1 MTTMENLTRRSLL
14 LGFSAATL
22 AGPLSALESAVSTDN
37 LGTLLYA
44 GVYTDQGS
52 RSLGIYSYRW
62 NPDKGEMT
70 ALGLAAAT
78 PNPSF
83 LAVSPDK
90 RTLYAVNEIDNF
102 RSRKDGAV
110 SSFLRDSRSGSL
122 KVQDVVSSMGSG
134 PCNINLDH
142 SGRSVFAANYTGG
155 SDASFKADGS
165 KLSVAVSNH
174 HYDGHGPNDKRQE
187 TAHAHCVTAS
197 PGNGF
202 LLVND
207 LGLDKI
213 HIYKLHAAT
222 AELKAHTPAAYEAA
236 PGSGP
241 RSFAFHPNGHVG
253 YSTNELANTVDVLHW
268 SEAKGTLTRVQ
279 NICSLTPG
287 TAYDNAVTVASV
299 NVSADGR
306 FVYVS
311 NRGANQNSLTVFSVD
326 ASSGKL
332 AFVQNIASGGKIP
345 RHFAIDPSGKWIV
358 VAHQGSHTLVVFS
371 RDEKTGKLTATG
383 RSYPVDW
390 PTCVLFV

>member
-1 MTTMENLTRRSLL
+1 MEKLTRRSLL
-14 LGFSAATL
+14 FGLSAAAL
-22 AGPLSALESAVSTDN
+22 SGPLSAVEGALAAN
-37 LGTLLYA
+37 RPGTLLYV

-52 RSLGIYSYRW
+52 KSLGIYSYRW
-62 NPDKGEMT
+62 NADKGEMT
-70 ALGLAAAT
+70 SLGLAAAT

-83 LAVSPDK
+83 LAVSPD
-90 RTLYAVNEIDNF
+90 RQTLYAANEINNF
-102 RSRKDGAV
+102 RGANDGAV
-110 SSFLRDSRSGSL
+110 SSFQRDPVSGKL
-122 KVQDVVSSMGSG
+122 KVQDVVSSAGSG

-155 SDASFKADGS
+155 SDASFRADGS

-174 HYDGHGPNDKRQE
+174 HYDGHGPNPKRQE
-187 TAHAHCVTAS
+187 AAHAHCVTAS
-197 PGNGF
+197 PGNGY

-213 HIYKLHAAT
+213 HIYKLDAAI
-222 AELKAHTPAAYEAA
+222 AELTPHAPAAYEAA

-241 RSFAFHPNGHVG
+241 RSFAFHPSGRYG

-268 SEAKGTLTRVQ
+268 NEAKGTLSRMQ
-279 NICSLTPG
+279 RIDSLHPG
-287 TAYDNAVTVASV
+287 TPYDSAVTAASV

-332 AFVQNIASGGKIP
+332 TFVQNIASGGKIP
-345 RHFAIDPSGKWIV
+345 RHFAIDPTGKWIV

-371 RDEKTGKLTATG
+371 RDEKTGRLAATG